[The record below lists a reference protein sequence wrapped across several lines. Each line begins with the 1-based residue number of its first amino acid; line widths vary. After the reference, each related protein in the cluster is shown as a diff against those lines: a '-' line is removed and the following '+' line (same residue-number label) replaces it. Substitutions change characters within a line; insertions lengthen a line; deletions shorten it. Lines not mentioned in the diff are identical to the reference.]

1 MARNWKKILQAGT
14 YATDALSKGSAGGLG
29 KAIVDSKIDLSGKPS
44 ETTTTDKKSGAS
56 NGAIDINPFDATN
69 TKDAE
74 GGDLVS
80 WKKMKKANYI

>member
-1 MARNWKKILQAGT
+1 MATNWKKILQAGA

-44 ETTTTDKKSGAS
+44 ETTTSGAS
-56 NGAIDINPFDATN
+56 NGATDIKPFDSTN